1 MARVSPLERTRNIGI
16 IAHID
21 AGKTTVTERVLFYS
35 GRIHRP
41 GEVHHAAAAMDW
53 MEEERR
59 RGITITAAATTLVWH
74 DQRINIIDTPGHVD
88 FTVEVERSL
97 RVLDGGVV
105 VFDGVAG
112 VEPQSETVWR
122 QANHYSVP
130 RIAFINKMDRVGA
143 DFHRCV
149 GMIRDQLGANPVP
162 IQLPVGQEAE
172 FRGVIDLL
180 GMQAVVHGD
189 DLGTKRQVIPIP
201 EEYEAEARAYH
212 DKLVEA
218 IVETDDELLGRY
230 LEGETLPEDVLRAAL
245 RQATISTTLVPV
257 LCGAALRNKGIQLL
271 LDAVID
277 YLPSPLDVP
286 PIRGRNE
293 DDEEVVCPVDDAAPF
308 AAIAFKI
315 VADPYAGKLTYLRVY
330 SGTLRTGTYLLNATT
345 GKRERLGR
353 LVLMHANE
361 REAVPEVFAG
371 DIAAAVGL
379 KSTVTGHTLTDPD
392 HPVIL
397 ESINFPEPVISQA
410 IEPKTTADQDR
421 LGIALARLSEEDP
434 TFQTRTDH
442 ETGQTIISGMGEL
455 HLEVIVNRMLRE
467 YRVGA
472 NVGKLQV
479 AFTETITRPAK
490 GEGRFVRQTGGRGQY
505 GHAWLELEPLPRGSG
520 FEFVNKIVGGAIP
533 REYISAVEDGVRE
546 ALESGGPQGFR
557 LVDLRATLYD
567 GSYHDVDSSEI
578 AFRIAGS
585 MALRAAVRDAAPL
598 MLEPIMHVEVVVP
611 ESSLGDIIGDLS
623 ARRGRV
629 EGLEAGAGTHVVK
642 AMVPL
647 ATMFGYVNTLR
658 SLTQGRGTYSMEF
671 ALYEPVRSNRVEAAL
686 ASS

>member
-1 MARVSPLERTRNIGI
+1 MA
-16 IAHID
+16 
-21 AGKTTVTERVLFYS
+21 
-35 GRIHRP
+35 
-41 GEVHHAAAAMDW
+41 
-53 MEEERR
+53 
-59 RGITITAAATTLVWH
+59 
-74 DQRINIIDTPGHVD
+74 
-88 FTVEVERSL
+88 
-97 RVLDGGVV
+97 
-105 VFDGVAG
+105 
-112 VEPQSETVWR
+112 
-122 QANHYSVP
+122 
-130 RIAFINKMDRVGA
+130 
-143 DFHRCV
+143 
-149 GMIRDQLGANPVP
+149 
-162 IQLPVGQEAE
+162 
-172 FRGVIDLL
+172 
-180 GMQAVVHGD
+180 MQAIIHGD

-201 EEYEAEARAYH
+201 AEYEAEAQAYH

-218 IVETDDELLGRY
+218 IVETDDELLDRY
-230 LEGETLPEDVLRAAL
+230 LEGETLPADELRAAL
-245 RQATISTTLVPV
+245 RRATISTTLVPV
-257 LCGAALRNKGIQLL
+257 LCGAALRNKGVQLL

-330 SGTLRTGTYLLNATT
+330 SGTLRTSTYLLNATT

-353 LVLMHANE
+353 LVMMHANE
-361 REAVPEVFAG
+361 REDVSEVFAG

-392 HPVIL
+392 HPIML

-421 LGIALARLSEEDP
+421 LGIALARLAEEDP

-490 GEGRFVRQTGGRGQY
+490 GEGRFVRQTGGRGQF
-505 GHAWLELEPLPRGSG
+505 GHAWLEIEPLPRGSG

-533 REYISAVEDGVRE
+533 REYIPAVEDGVRE

>member
-41 GEVHHAAAAMDW
+41 GEVHDAAAAMDW

-59 RGITITAAATTLVWH
+59 RGITITAAATTLAWH
-74 DQRINIIDTPGHVD
+74 DHRINIIDTPGHVD

-122 QANHYSVP
+122 QADHYSVP

-149 GMIRDQLGANPVP
+149 GMIRDRLGATPVP
-162 IQLPVGQEAE
+162 IQLPIGSEAE

-189 DLGTKRQVIPIP
+189 DLGTKRQIIPIP
-201 EEYEAEARAYH
+201 AEHEAEAQAYH

-218 IVETDDELLGRY
+218 IVETDDDLLDRY
-230 LEGETLPEDVLRAAL
+230 LEGETLPADELRAAL
-245 RQATISTTLVPV
+245 RRATISTTLVPV

-293 DDEEVVCPVDDAAPF
+293 DDEEVICSVDDAAPF

-315 VADPYAGKLTYLRVY
+315 VADPFAGKLTYLRVY
-330 SGTLRTGTYLLNATT
+330 SGTLRTGTYLLNATA

-353 LVLMHANE
+353 LVMMHANE
-361 REAVPEVFAG
+361 REDVSEVFAG

-392 HPVIL
+392 HPVML
-397 ESINFPEPVISQA
+397 ESISFPEPVISQA
-410 IEPKTTADQDR
+410 IEPKTSADQDR
-421 LGIALARLSEEDP
+421 LGIALARLAEEDP
-434 TFQTRTDH
+434 TFQDADRSRDGADDH
-442 ETGQTIISGMGEL
+442 LRDGRATPGS
-455 HLEVIVNRMLRE
+455 NRQPDAARIP
-467 YRVGA
+467 R
-472 NVGKLQV
+472 
-479 AFTETITRPAK
+479 
-490 GEGRFVRQTGGRGQY
+490 RGQHRQAASRIHRDD
-505 GHAWLELEPLPRGSG
+505 HA
-520 FEFVNKIVGGAIP
+520 VG
-533 REYISAVEDGVRE
+533 
-546 ALESGGPQGFR
+546 
-557 LVDLRATLYD
+557 
-567 GSYHDVDSSEI
+567 
-578 AFRIAGS
+578 
-585 MALRAAVRDAAPL
+585 
-598 MLEPIMHVEVVVP
+598 
-611 ESSLGDIIGDLS
+611 
-623 ARRGRV
+623 
-629 EGLEAGAGTHVVK
+629 
-642 AMVPL
+642 
-647 ATMFGYVNTLR
+647 
-658 SLTQGRGTYSMEF
+658 QGRGAVRPADGWSGSIRPRLARDRAAAAREWVRVHQQDRRWGDPQRVHPGGRRRRAGGAGEWRTAGLPLGGF
-671 ALYEPVRSNRVEAAL
+671 AGYALRRVVPRCRFVGDRVSHRRVHGVAGGSAGRCPADAGTDYARGSCRAGIE
-686 ASS
+686 SR